1 MGIGCQATQPLLL
14 PEGYWEG
21 VASLDEARFF
31 FGLESKD
38 SRISVH
44 IPEMLIS
51 DAETDA
57 KALKHGQI
65 LISLPVGSAELRLL
79 LHEKR
84 WTLTGKI
91 AYKTKFGTTTLYS
104 GIYRKAFLAET
115 CPPRKGEEVFVEN
128 PYGTVHGTL
137 LLPQGELPVNAVLLI
152 GGSGPTDRDG
162 NSEQIVE
169 NNDMLWHLA
178 QDLHKA
184 GIASL
189 RYDKLEVEESS
200 FIDDSNAQNY
210 SFEDSIHVARM
221 FVSSTRADLRIQS
234 IGIIGHSEGSLD
246 EIRSKCTACNHWRT
260 DLGSQG

>member
-1 MGIGCQATQPLLL
+1 MARFFCLLLLVPMGIGCQATQPLLL

-65 LISLPVGSAELRLL
+65 STSLPVG
-79 LHEKR
+79 
-84 WTLTGKI
+84 
-91 AYKTKFGTTTLYS
+91 
-104 GIYRKAFLAET
+104 
-115 CPPRKGEEVFVEN
+115 P
-128 PYGTVHGTL
+128 
-137 LLPQGELPVNAVLLI
+137 
-152 GGSGPTDRDG
+152 GPTDRDG

-169 NNDMLWHLA
+169 NNGMFWHLA
-178 QDLHKA
+178 QDLHEA

-210 SFEDSIHVARM
+210 SFEDSVHVARM
-221 FVSSTRADLRIQS
+221 LVSSIRADSRIQS
-234 IGIIGHSEGSLD
+234 IGIIGHSEGSLTGLLVARVNRD
-246 EIRSKCTACNHWRT
+246 VRLVAEDDWFTRSGMSDYVRFKIIPQMGHRLKEADPETDITRSDRNRT
-260 DLGSQG
+260 MSLHPDLIITITTYIANI